1 MRNDWRARAH
11 PAWWAFL
18 VHRISGLV
26 LALFLPLHFLTLA
39 TALQGEAALQSALA
53 WTEQPLI
60 KAGEVALVVLLAA
73 HLTGGMRL
81 LMLEFLPWR
90 DWQKSLLALAAGTAL
105 VAGGAFLMNL
115 V

>member
-1 MRNDWRARAH
+1 MKSDWRARAH

-18 VHRISGLV
+18 VHRISGLL

-39 TALQGEAALQSALA
+39 TALNGEAGLQSALA
-53 WTEQPLI
+53 WTEQPLV
-60 KAGEVALVVLLAA
+60 KTGEVLLVVLLAA
-73 HLTGGMRL
+73 HMTGGIRL

-90 DWQKSLLALAAGTAL
+90 DWQKTLLALAAGLTV

>member
-1 MRNDWRARAH
+1 MRTDWRARAH

-18 VHRISGLV
+18 VHRISGLL
-26 LALFLPLHFLTLA
+26 LAMFLPLHFLTLA

-60 KAGEVALVVLLAA
+60 KAGEVVLVVLLAA
-73 HLTGGMRL
+73 HLTGGIRL

-90 DWQKSLLALAAGTAL
+90 DWQKSLLALAAGVTV